1 MQIDKFCEEL
11 DFLLNEPSGTTSPET
26 VLSETPWDSMTTL
39 GFIAYADKEFGK
51 KLSPK
56 QLTTCQTVADLV
68 TLLEDDTAVASIED
82 GTSIEIIRYTKGNP
96 EFTKNDVLR
105 FVSEQDRYFVP
116 PLVDRGI
123 DIGEYV
129 NKLERQGEIFAAFDE
144 NKNILGIAMF
154 YCNDH
159 ETQKAFAT
167 WMAVDPS
174 ARAQGVGIILVSE
187 LLAYCKTQKMKY
199 FETCTWSTNE
209 QLLAVYQLGFGAKVI
224 DERQEFGRTTLHLG
238 LNLDDLKL

>member
-1 MQIDKFCEEL
+1 MQIDEFCEEL
-11 DFLLNEPSGTTSPET
+11 DFLLNEPSGTTTPET
-26 VLSETPWDSMTTL
+26 VLSETLWDSMTTL
-39 GFIAYADKEFGK
+39 GFIAMAEREFDMK
-51 KLSPK
+51 ISPK
-56 QLTTCQTVADLV
+56 RLTTCQTVADLAA
-68 TLLEDDTAVASIED
+68 LLGNANAASDEPDNSPVKIV
-82 GTSIEIIRYTKGNP
+82 RYTKDNT
-96 EFTKNDVLR
+96 EFTKADVLR
-105 FVSEQDRYFVP
+105 FVKEQDRYFVP
-116 PLVDRGI
+116 PLVDRGVDI
-123 DIGEYV
+123 DEYV

-187 LLAYCKTQKMKY
+187 LLAWCKSQNMKS
-199 FETCTWSTNE
+199 FETSTWSTNK

-224 DERQEFGRTTLHLG
+224 DERKEFGRTTLVLG
-238 LNLDDLKL
+238 LNFDNP